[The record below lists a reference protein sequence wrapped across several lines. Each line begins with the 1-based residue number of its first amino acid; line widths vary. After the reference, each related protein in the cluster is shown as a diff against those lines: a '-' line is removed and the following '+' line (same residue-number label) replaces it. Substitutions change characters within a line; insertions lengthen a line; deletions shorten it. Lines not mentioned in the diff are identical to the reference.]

1 MSKKAEKVSIQKEVS
16 SLPSTHQQMLMG
28 HGLIETNFLDAYRS
42 GRLPHA
48 WILAGPEGIGKAGFA
63 LRAARFLLAHPDH
76 HAPEVKA
83 ARTLDVAP
91 EHPAARR
98 VNARAHTDLFFLESE
113 TEGEKKTK
121 SGSIPV
127 EDVRKML
134 GFFGSTAGEGGW
146 KIAIIDPLDDLK
158 SSAANALLKM
168 LEEPP
173 PRSLF
178 LMISHNLGRL
188 LPTIR
193 SRCHMVRF
201 KPLTETEMIHAL
213 SASSASHDQNLI
225 HEAAR
230 RGGGSV
236 KRALTYL
243 DPERIAMIHDIE
255 TTLDRLPELDRKHL
269 LAMADHFAKK
279 DGAESFSLF
288 LETVEEWMAAACRE
302 DARTGH
308 HQMTSLAAL
317 WEKFTT
323 NSRLTDIYNLDR
335 RPFFITMMNDLADA
349 MKHARI
355 PS

>member
-1 MSKKAEKVSIQKEVS
+1 MSKKASKTSISTDVLS
-16 SLPSTHQQMLMG
+16 SQNTYDS
-28 HGLIETNFLDAYRS
+28 GLIGQEQIESSFLEAYRS

-63 LRAARFLLAHPDH
+63 LRAARFLLANPDH
-76 HAPEVKA
+76 RVENVKA
-83 ARTLDVAP
+83 AQSLDVSAND
-91 EHPAARR
+91 PAARR

-113 TEGEKKTK
+113 ADGEKKTK

-178 LMISHNLGRL
+178 LMISHNPGRL

-201 KPLTETEMIHAL
+201 KPLSDAEMMKALVLVSETD
-213 SASSASHDQNLI
+213 DQKLLR
-225 HEAAR
+225 EAAR
-230 RGGGSV
+230 RGAGSV

-243 DPERIAMIHDIE
+243 DAERMAMIHDIE
-255 TTLDRLPELDRKHL
+255 STLERLPELDRKHL

-279 DGAESFSLF
+279 DGAESFALF
-288 LETVEEWMAAACRE
+288 LETVDEWMASTCRR
-302 DARTGH
+302 DAEQGSHRLGA
-308 HQMTSLAAL
+308 LAEL
-317 WEKFTT
+317 WEKFTV

-335 RPFFITMMNDLADA
+335 RPFFITMMNDLADV
-349 MKHARI
+349 MKVARA
-355 PS
+355 S

>member
-1 MSKKAEKVSIQKEVS
+1 MSKKASKTSISTDVS
-16 SLPSTHQQMLMG
+16 SFQDTHD
-28 HGLIETNFLDAYRS
+28 HALIGQEQIEGSFLEAYRS

-63 LRAARFLLAHPDH
+63 LRAARFLLSNPDH
-76 HAPEVKA
+76 RVEHVKA
-83 ARTLDVAP
+83 AQSLDVSANDP
-91 EHPAARR
+91 SARR

-113 TEGEKKTK
+113 TDGEKKTK

-178 LMISHNLGRL
+178 LMISHNPGRL

-201 KPLTETEMIHAL
+201 KPLSDADMMKALMLVSETDNQKL
-213 SASSASHDQNLI
+213 LR
-225 HEAAR
+225 EAAR
-230 RGGGSV
+230 RSAGSV
-236 KRALTYL
+236 KRALIYL
-243 DPERIAMIHDIE
+243 DAERLAMIHDIE
-255 TTLDRLPELDRKHL
+255 TTLERLPELDRKHL

-279 DGAESFSLF
+279 DGAESFALF
-288 LETVEEWMAAACRE
+288 LETVDEWMASICRK
-302 DARTGH
+302 DAEQGH
-308 HQMTSLAAL
+308 HRLGALADL
-317 WEKFTT
+317 WEKFTI
-323 NSRLTDIYNLDR
+323 NSRMTDIYNLDR

-349 MKHARI
+349 MKVARA
-355 PS
+355 S

>member
-1 MSKKAEKVSIQKEVS
+1 MSKKASKTSISTDVS
-16 SLPSTHQQMLMG
+16 SFQDTHD
-28 HGLIETNFLDAYRS
+28 HALIGQEQIEGSFLEAYRS

-63 LRAARFLLAHPDH
+63 LRAARFLLSNPDH
-76 HAPEVKA
+76 RVEHVRA
-83 ARTLDVAP
+83 AQSLDVSANDP
-91 EHPAARR
+91 SARR

-113 TEGEKKTK
+113 TDGEKKTK

-178 LMISHNLGRL
+178 LMISHNPGRL

-201 KPLTETEMIHAL
+201 KPLSDADMIKALMLVSETDNQKL
-213 SASSASHDQNLI
+213 LR
-225 HEAAR
+225 EAAR
-230 RGGGSV
+230 RSAGSV

-243 DPERIAMIHDIE
+243 DAERMAMIHDIE
-255 TTLDRLPELDRKHL
+255 STLERLPELDRKHL

-279 DGAESFSLF
+279 DGAESFALF
-288 LETVEEWMAAACRE
+288 LETVDEWMASICRK
-302 DARTGH
+302 DAEQGH
-308 HQMTSLAAL
+308 HRLGALADL
-317 WEKFTT
+317 WEKFTI
-323 NSRLTDIYNLDR
+323 NSRMPDIYNLDR

-349 MKHARI
+349 MKVARA
-355 PS
+355 S

>member
-1 MSKKAEKVSIQKEVS
+1 MSKKASKTSISTDVS
-16 SLPSTHQQMLMG
+16 SFQDTHD
-28 HGLIETNFLDAYRS
+28 HALIGQEQIEGSFLEAYRS

-63 LRAARFLLAHPDH
+63 LRAARFLLSNPDH
-76 HAPEVKA
+76 RVEHVKA
-83 ARTLDVAP
+83 AQSLDVSANDP
-91 EHPAARR
+91 SARR

-113 TEGEKKTK
+113 TDGEKKTK

-178 LMISHNLGRL
+178 LMISHNPGRL

-201 KPLTETEMIHAL
+201 KPLSDADMMKALMLVSETDNQKL
-213 SASSASHDQNLI
+213 LR
-225 HEAAR
+225 EAAR
-230 RGGGSV
+230 RSAGSV

-243 DPERIAMIHDIE
+243 DAERMAMIHDIE
-255 TTLDRLPELDRKHL
+255 TTLERLPELDRKHL

-279 DGAESFSLF
+279 DGAESFALF
-288 LETVEEWMAAACRE
+288 LETVDEWMASICRK
-302 DARTGH
+302 DAEQGH
-308 HQMTSLAAL
+308 HRLGALADL
-317 WEKFTT
+317 WEKFTI
-323 NSRLTDIYNLDR
+323 NSRMTDIYNLDR

-349 MKHARI
+349 MKVARA
-355 PS
+355 S

>member
-1 MSKKAEKVSIQKEVS
+1 MSKKTDKISIPKEMN
-16 SLPSTHQQMLMG
+16 LPAQM
-28 HGLIETNFLDAYRS
+28 HERRLIGQDHIEASFLDAYRS

-48 WILAGPEGIGKAGFA
+48 WILAGPEGIGKGGFA
-63 LRAARFLLAHPDH
+63 FRAARFLLAHPDH
-76 HAPEVKA
+76 ADHEIRN
-83 ARTLDVAP
+83 ARSLDVDFNNP
-91 EHPAARR
+91 VSRR

-113 TEGEKKTK
+113 NDGEKKTK

-178 LMISHNLGRL
+178 LMISHNPGRL

-201 KPLTETEMIHAL
+201 KPLSEADLMNALLLLSSTE
-213 SASSASHDQNLI
+213 DQKLLR
-225 HEAAR
+225 EAAR
-230 RGGGSV
+230 RGAGSV

-243 DPERIAMIHDIE
+243 DDERISMIHDIE
-255 TTLDRLPELDRKHL
+255 STLERLPELDRKHL
-269 LAMADHFAKK
+269 LAMADHFGKK

-302 DARTGH
+302 DAKHGRH
-308 HQMTSLAAL
+308 NLSALSAL
-317 WEKFTT
+317 WEKFTL

-349 MKHARI
+349 MRGV
-355 PS
+355 